1 MLIHLP
7 FPPSVII
14 FVLHLLKRGME
25 RRGKKLLRL
34 GAVAAVSDVEGG
46 LAATMALPET
56 DNMRPSNGDGTG
68 TRGER
73 GAGIDGVGKEREER
87 KLLQS

>member
-14 FVLHLLKRGME
+14 SVLHLLKQGME

-34 GAVAAVSDVEGG
+34 GAVAGISDVEGG
-46 LAATMALPET
+46 LAATAALLET
-56 DNMRPSNGDGTG
+56 GNAWPSDDNGDGAS
-68 TRGER
+68 RER
-73 GAGIDGVGKEREER
+73 GTSIDVKGKREGK
-87 KLLQS
+87 KLLWT